1 VKIFLYY
8 IKGLFTIF
16 NGLIFLLLLA
26 WVAKRFQKKRLSRS
40 LLIAAAVL
48 FLLCSTSYL
57 PQFLANKLESQYSI
71 FNPATL
77 KNHKG
82 KIYIHL
88 LGSGYGSDYR
98 LPATAQLG
106 TTAQV
111 RLIEAIRLYRQ
122 LDSSVLVCSGSSVAE
137 PEPQS
142 QVAKKAAIMLGVD
155 SSRIITLD
163 TPSTTQEEVAALAKT
178 VGTNAF
184 VIIVTDAIHMPRAVK
199 LFSRQGFN
207 TAAAPA
213 NFKVMKT
220 QHDLSVK
227 WWPSGGNITL
237 MDIVMH
243 EYLGNL
249 KASFSSL

>member
-8 IKGLFTIF
+8 IKGLFAIL
-16 NGLIFLLLLA
+16 NLLIFLLLLA
-26 WVAKRFQKKRLSRS
+26 WLAKRFQKKRLSIF
-40 LLIAAAVL
+40 LFTAAAVL

-57 PQFLANKLESQYSI
+57 PQLLANKLERQYPPL
-71 FNPATL
+71 NAATL

-88 LGSGYGSDYR
+88 LGSGYGADYR

-106 TTAQV
+106 TTAQG

-122 LDSSVLVCSGSSVAE
+122 LDSSILICSGSSVAQ

-142 QVAKKAAIMLGVD
+142 QVAKKAAILLGVD
-155 SSRIITLD
+155 SGRIITLD
-163 TPSTTQEEVAALAKT
+163 TPSTTQEEAAALADT
-178 VGTNAF
+178 IGTNSF
-184 VIIVTDAIHMPRAVK
+184 VIIVTDAIHMPRATK
-199 LFSRQGFN
+199 LFSHRGFH
-207 TAAAPA
+207 TIAAPT
-213 NFKVMKT
+213 NYKVMQT
-220 QHDLSVK
+220 QQDLSIN

-237 MDIVMH
+237 MDMVIH

-249 KASFSSL
+249 KTSFSSL